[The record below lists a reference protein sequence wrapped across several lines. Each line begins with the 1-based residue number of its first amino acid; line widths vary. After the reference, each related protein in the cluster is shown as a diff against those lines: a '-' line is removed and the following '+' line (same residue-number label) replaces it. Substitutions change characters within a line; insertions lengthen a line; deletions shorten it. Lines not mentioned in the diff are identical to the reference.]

1 MAGRGWD
8 ANWSAGFR
16 SGAPVTA
23 AVILD
28 AVRSGAWRVVVG
40 DAAKKLD
47 EFVRANPED
56 AYDYARLARYRGE

>member
-1 MAGRGWD
+1 M
-8 ANWSAGFR
+8 
-16 SGAPVTA
+16 TA
-23 AVILD
+23 AEAATVILD

-56 AYDYARLARYRGE
+56 AYDYALLRQYRELPRVSRESSGQ